1 MTDAT
6 DREPR
11 YRVPHLDLAGEPIEW
26 LNDFPGLV
34 NLGVVPREMTDDDT
48 ANNIYRAHR
57 GFRALK
63 FHVELYGGW
72 GNSAATQIADLLTD
86 LLTDLHH
93 LMDAFGVTLEE
104 VVKHQNA
111 IYNDEVIEG
120 A

>member
-6 DREPR
+6 DHEPR
-11 YRVPHLDLAGEPIEW
+11 YRVPHLDLAGKPIEW
-26 LNDFPGLV
+26 LNDFLELV
-34 NLGVVPREMTDDDT
+34 DLGVVPREMTDDYA
-48 ANNIYRAHR
+48 ANNVWRAHR
-57 GFRALK
+57 GLRALK

-72 GNSAATQIADLLTD
+72 GNPAATQIAD

>member
-6 DREPR
+6 DHEPR

-26 LNDFPGLV
+26 LNDLLELV
-34 NLGVVPREMTDDDT
+34 DLGVVPREMTDDYA
-48 ANNIYRAHR
+48 ANNVWRAHR
-57 GFRALK
+57 GLRALK

-72 GNSAATQIADLLTD
+72 GNPAATQIAD

-93 LMDAFGVTLEE
+93 LMDAFGVTFEG

-111 IYNDEVIEG
+111 IYKDEVIEG